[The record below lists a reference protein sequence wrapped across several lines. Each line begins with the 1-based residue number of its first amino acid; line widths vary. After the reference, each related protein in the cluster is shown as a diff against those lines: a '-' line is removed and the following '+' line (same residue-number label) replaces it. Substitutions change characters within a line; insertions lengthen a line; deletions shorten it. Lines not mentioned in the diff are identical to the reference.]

1 MPERLMASTGRRNGG
16 RHMPDLNLP
25 FHSILF
31 EQPGDAARAEHS
43 QQPSCLPDLNLD
55 QALDGMT
62 IGRGDYRLKPFFYT
76 PLPDPGAVE
85 YRHDILRD
93 LENDAT
99 RGTVREFGT
108 QMRRMRKQLAQAG
121 QLHYRYQQERWFM
134 DAVDTYCQ
142 SVRAL
147 TEGLSRLKLGS
158 RGFQGL
164 TRYLT
169 RYIASDTFTS
179 LVTQTQQLY
188 RDLAT
193 VDYSIH
199 IKGNR
204 VRVSKYDGEPDYSAE
219 VEKTFTKFK
228 QSAVKDYLVSF
239 QDHPHMSHVEARILD
254 LVARLYPDVFA
265 ELDDYAARNRDYLD
279 AVIGSF
285 DREVQFYLA
294 YLEFTAPLRMA
305 GLQFCYPQ
313 VSARASEIAADG
325 SFDLALA
332 SKLVSDKAPVVTND
346 FALRGAERILVVTG
360 PNNGGKT
367 TFARM
372 FGQLHYLASLGL
384 PVPGQQARLLLPD
397 EVYTHFEREEDI
409 TTLHGKLE
417 DELTR
422 VHQILQQA
430 TRRSV
435 LVMNESFTST
445 TLNDALLLGTEVMRR
460 VIDLGLLCVSVT
472 FVDELASLSEAT
484 ASMVA
489 AIVPDN
495 PAERTFK
502 IERRPA
508 DGLAYAAAIA
518 AKYGLSYQR
527 VQERVSS

>member
-1 MPERLMASTGRRNGG
+1 
-16 RHMPDLNLP
+16 MPDLNRPL
-25 FHSILF
+25 HSILF

-43 QQPSCLPDLNLD
+43 QQPSCFPDLNLD
-55 QALDGMT
+55 QALDWMT
-62 IGRGDYRLKPFFYT
+62 VGRGEYQLKPFFYT
-76 PLPDPGAVE
+76 PLPDPGAVA
-85 YRHDILRD
+85 YRHGILRD
-93 LENDAT
+93 LENEPT
-99 RGTVREFGT
+99 RKTVQEFGA
-108 QMRRMRKQLAQAG
+108 QMRRMRQQLVQAG
-121 QLHYRYQQERWFM
+121 KLHYRYQQERWFT

-142 SVRAL
+142 AVCAL
-147 TEGLSRLKLGS
+147 TEGLSRLDLSS

-164 TRYLT
+164 TGYLT
-169 RYIASDTFTS
+169 TYTASDGFTS
-179 LVTQTQQLY
+179 LVSQTRQLY

-193 VDYSIH
+193 VSYSIH

-204 VRVSKYDGEPDYSAE
+204 VRVSTYDGEPDYSAE
-219 VEKTFTKFK
+219 VEKTFAKFK
-228 QSAVKDYLVSF
+228 QGAVKDHLVSF
-239 QDHPHMSHVEARILD
+239 RDGPDMSHVEARILD

-265 ELDDYAARNRDYLD
+265 ELDDYAVRNQAYLD

-294 YLEFTAPLRMA
+294 YLEFTAPLKKA
-305 GLQFCYPQ
+305 GLRFCYPQ
-313 VSARASEIAADG
+313 VSAGGREISADG

-332 SKLVSDKAPVVTND
+332 SKLVSDKAPVVTNG

-384 PVPGQQARLLLPD
+384 PVPGQRARLLLPD

-430 TRRSV
+430 TGHSV

-445 TLNDALLLGTEVMRR
+445 TLNDALYLGTEVMQR
-460 VIDLGLLCVSVT
+460 VIDLGLLCVYVT

-484 ASMVA
+484 VSMVA

-518 AKYGLSYQR
+518 AKYGLTYQR

>member
-1 MPERLMASTGRRNGG
+1 
-16 RHMPDLNLP
+16 MPDP
-25 FHSILF
+25 DRSFHSILF
-31 EQPGDAARAEHS
+31 EQPGAAVRAEHS
-43 QQPSCLPDLNLD
+43 QQPSCFPDLNLD
-55 QALDGMT
+55 QALDWMT
-62 IGRGDYRLKPFFYT
+62 IGRAEYRLKPFFYT
-76 PLPDPGAVE
+76 PLPDPGAVA

-93 LENDAT
+93 LENEQT
-99 RGTVREFGT
+99 RTTVREFGT
-108 QMRRMRKQLAQAG
+108 QMHRMRKQLAQAD
-121 QLHYRYQQERWFM
+121 QLYYRYQRERWFM

-142 SVRAL
+142 AVRAL
-147 TEGLSRLKLGS
+147 TEGLRGLDLRS

-164 TRYLT
+164 TAYLT
-169 RYIASDTFTS
+169 RYTASDAFTS
-179 LVTQTQQLY
+179 LVSRTQQLY

-193 VDYSIH
+193 VRYRVH

-204 VRVSKYDGEPDYSAE
+204 VRVGKYDGEPDYSAE
-219 VEKTFTKFK
+219 VEQTFAKFK
-228 QSAVKDYLVSF
+228 QGAVKDYLVSF
-239 QDHPHMSHVEARILD
+239 GGGPDMSHVEARILD

-265 ELDDYAARNRDYLD
+265 ELDDYAARNQAYLD
-279 AVIGSF
+279 TVIESF

-294 YLEFTAPLRMA
+294 YLEFTAPLKKA

-313 VSARASEIAADG
+313 VSADAREIAADG

-332 SKLVSDKAPVVTND
+332 SKLVSEKAPVVTND
-346 FALRGAERILVVTG
+346 FALRGPERILVVTG

-384 PVPGQQARLLLPD
+384 PVPGQRARLLLPD
-397 EVYTHFEREEDI
+397 QVYTHFEREENI
-409 TTLHGKLE
+409 TTLHGKLQ

-430 TRRSV
+430 SGRSV

-445 TLNDALLLGTEVMRR
+445 TLNDALFLGTEVMRR
-460 VIDLGLLCVSVT
+460 VIDLGLLCVYVT
-472 FVDELASLSEAT
+472 FVDELASLSEASV
-484 ASMVA
+484 SMVA

-518 AKYGLSYQR
+518 AKYGLTYQR